1 MLIFTDL
8 IFHLTREQAAQARL
22 FHWLTGAAGRFGP
35 HRLIRRM
42 ISDRSAARDSVETIL
57 YWDFERVIVAHGD
70 MLESGGGRERV
81 RAAFSYLRS

>member
-8 IFHLTREQAAQARL
+8 IF
-22 FHWLTGAAGRFGP
+22 
-35 HRLIRRM
+35 
-42 ISDRSAARDSVETIL
+42 ARDSVETIL

>member
-1 MLIFTDL
+1 
-8 IFHLTREQAAQARL
+8 
-22 FHWLTGAAGRFGP
+22 
-35 HRLIRRM
+35 M

-57 YWDFERVIVAHGD
+57 YWDFERVIVAYGD